1 MDTNTMQEMEI
12 ERRMKRE
19 LKHLG
24 FVRMVAIHALVC
36 VSNIYDYAKQNSG
49 PLRSTVSTVESAV
62 TTVVGPVYRKI
73 QGVPDDLLVFLDDKV
88 DEATHKFD
96 EHAPPLAK
104 QVVSK
109 TNNLI
114 HKASQKAHKLVNEAQ
129 TGGPRAAVHYAVS
142 EYKQFLLSQSVK
154 IWVGLN
160 QCSPFHKVAVKAVPA
175 AAHWLEKYNHLV
187 KGLTQ
192 KGYPIFGYMPL
203 VPVEEISKAVKQ
215 GEAGKK
221 GDTAASSGHKSDSS
235 DSD

>member
-1 MDTNTMQEMEI
+1 M
-12 ERRMKRE
+12 
-19 LKHLG
+19 
-24 FVRMVAIHALVC
+24 
-36 VSNIYDYAKQNSG
+36 
-49 PLRSTVSTVESAV
+49 
-62 TTVVGPVYRKI
+62 
-73 QGVPDDLLVFLDDKV
+73 
-88 DEATHKFD
+88 
-96 EHAPPLAK
+96 AK
-104 QVVSK
+104 QVLSK

-114 HKASQKAHKLVNEAQ
+114 HKAFQKAHKLVNEAQ
-129 TGGPRAAVHYAVS
+129 IGGPRAAVHYAVS
-142 EYKQFLLSQSVK
+142 EYKQFLLSQTVK

-160 QCSPFHKVAVKAVPA
+160 QCSPFHKVAEKAVPA
-175 AAHWLEKYNHLV
+175 ASCWLEKYNHLV